1 VKHKFKKFF
10 RKPRK
15 VDSPAYIEQA
25 AENAPRIT
33 NDTVAEHREEVLAHA
48 RKYILPLQHSKHQV
62 VVITTT
68 LFICSVVVF
77 FTYCTLALYKFH
89 SSSTFLYRVTQVI
102 PYPIARVGGNFVAYE
117 NYLFELRRYTHFYE
131 TQQKT
136 DFSDPKN
143 KGQLDAYK
151 KQALNDVVNQAY
163 VRQLAEK
170 NKVSVSDKEVNDEI
184 TIVRNEN
191 RLGGSDKVFQ
201 DVLKDYWGWSVED
214 FKRSLRQQ
222 MLAQKVAASMDKD
235 AESKVQAA
243 YAELVAGGDFAAIA
257 KKYSDDTNTKDRG
270 GEYGYP
276 IDRTTRTV
284 RAQTADHLFK
294 LKPGQYSAVFNNGVA
309 LEIVKN
315 IETNGDKI
323 RAAHIQVGF
332 KDISTYIEE
341 QKKSKKAHLYVSL

>member
-1 VKHKFKKFF
+1 MKNKFKRFLK
-10 RKPRK
+10 KPRK

-33 NDTVAEHREEVLAHA
+33 NDTVAEHREAVLGRA

-62 VVITTT
+62 VLITTS
-68 LFICSVVVF
+68 LFICSVVAF

-89 SSSTFLYRVTQVI
+89 ATSTFLYRVTQVV
-102 PYPIARVGGNFVAYE
+102 PYPIARVGGHFVAYE
-117 NYLFELRRYTHFYE
+117 NYLFEIRRYRHFYE

-136 DFSDPKN
+136 DFNDPKN

-151 KQALNDVVNQAY
+151 KQALQDVINQAY
-163 VRQLAEK
+163 VKQLAEK
-170 NKVSVSDKEVNDEI
+170 HRVSVSDKEVNDEI

-201 DVLKDYWGWSVED
+201 DVLKDYWGWSVDD

-222 MLAQKVAASMDKD
+222 MLAQKVASTLDTAAAAK
-235 AESKVQAA
+235 AQAA
-243 YAELVAGGDFAAIA
+243 YDELVAGKDFAVVA
-257 KKYSDDTNTKDRG
+257 KAYSDDVNTKDRN

-284 RAQTADHLFK
+284 RAQTVDELFK
-294 LKPGQYSAVFNNGVA
+294 LKPGQYSKVFNNGVA

-315 IETNGDKI
+315 IETNGEKI
-323 RAAHIQVGF
+323 RAAHIQVTF
-332 KDISTYIEE
+332 RDINAYTEE
-341 QKKSKKAHLYVSL
+341 LKQQQKPHLYVSL